1 MNRFEESIIIKIQE
15 NTSNTMF
22 DFMRFTSNILYS
34 KIIMLVVIS
43 LFVYGHISIK
53 QFIGILLIGP
63 IVDLLKGF
71 CKRYRPFYNN
81 TNVKLYDTY
90 KLDLYSFPSGHTIFA
105 FLLYF
110 ILGDN
115 NLISSVWIVFPILIA
130 YSRVTLGAHY
140 ISDTIVGVI
149 VARLVANFFK

>member
-1 MNRFEESIIIKIQE
+1 MNRFEESITIKIQE
-15 NTSNTMF
+15 NTSNTMI
-22 DFMRFTSNILYS
+22 DFMRFMSNVLYS

-63 IVDLLKGF
+63 IVYLMKGF

-81 TNVKLYDTY
+81 TNIKLYDTH

-110 ILGDN
+110 ILRDN
-115 NLISSVWIVFPILIA
+115 NLISSIWIVFPILIA

-149 VARLVANFFK
+149 VARLVASFFK